1 MTVHL
6 DSDRFYRQSL
16 RPGTGETA
24 FQVVVEQ
31 SDLWIVAKRDLSRD
45 VARFLTDIRGGLKN
59 YLLLHP
65 EFVRSLVPVDVAD
78 DAPALVRA
86 MARAARA
93 CNVGPMA
100 AVAGAVAQAVADR
113 FASESPDIVV
123 ENGGD
128 VFLHSTRERLV
139 ALLAAPVQG
148 ARLALKLHPDG
159 CPAALCGSSARIG
172 PSLSFGSADLVTVLA
187 SDGALADAAATTLGN
202 LAAGPES
209 LPLVVERAKS
219 LARSGVRGVFAQVG
233 GRLAVWGEMELAALE

>member
-6 DSDRFYRQSL
+6 DPDRFYRQNL
-16 RPGTGETA
+16 RPTSDETA

-31 SDLWIVAKRDLSRD
+31 SDLWIVARRDLSRE
-45 VARFLTDIRGGLKN
+45 VARHLTEIRGGLKN

-65 EFVRSLVPVDVAD
+65 GFAGSLTPVDVED
-78 DAPALVRA
+78 DAPPLVLA
-86 MARAARA
+86 MAHAAKA

-113 FASESPDIVV
+113 FVADSPDIVV

-128 VFLHSTRERLV
+128 VYLHSTRERLV
-139 ALLAAPVQG
+139 ALLAAPAQG
-148 ARLALKLHPDG
+148 ARLALRLGPGDF
-159 CPAALCGSSARIG
+159 PAALCGSSARIG
-172 PSLSFGSADLVTVLA
+172 PSLSFGAADLVTVLA

-219 LARSGVRGVFAQVG
+219 LTRAGVRGVFAQVG
-233 GRLAVWGEMELAALE
+233 GQLAVWGEMELAALE